1 MKRRPTPELLDR
13 DAGTA
18 EEVQASLRDLESFN
32 RRLGGITTTR
42 ELICAVAGQTRKTT
56 FSMLEVAAGN
66 GLVPSVAADR
76 LRPSGIT
83 LQTTLLDRARTH
95 LPPDGGSPKVVAEA
109 LKLPFADFS
118 FDLVSSTLF
127 LHHLSPEE
135 VVEFARESL
144 RVSRIAMLVNDLI
157 RHWLHLA
164 LAYAG
169 LPLYRSRVTRHDA
182 PASVK
187 QAYTPGE
194 MRELLLQ
201 GGASKVTGRT
211 FYLFRMGL
219 VAWK

>member
-1 MKRRPTPELLDR
+1 MKRRPTPELLDS
-13 DAGTA
+13 DSGTT
-18 EEVQASLRDLESFN
+18 EEVRASLRDLESLN
-32 RRLGGITTTR
+32 RHLGGITTTR
-42 ELICAVAGQTRKTT
+42 ELIRTVAVRTEKTT
-56 FSMLEVAAGN
+56 LSMLDVAAGN

-76 LRPSGIT
+76 LRPVGIMVR
-83 LQTTLLDRARTH
+83 TTLVDRARTH
-95 LPPDGGSPKVVAEA
+95 LPSNGVSPKVVAEA

-144 RVSRIAMLVNDLI
+144 RVSRIAVLVNDLI
-157 RHWLHLA
+157 RHWLHLG

-169 LPLYRSRVTRHDA
+169 APLYRSRITRHDA

-194 MRELLLQ
+194 MRELLLKS
-201 GGASKVTGRT
+201 GASKVTGRT
-211 FYLFRMGL
+211 HYLFRMGL